1 MRKKNNMMIDKH
13 RYVLLFISLS
23 YKKKN
28 IYFFKIIFIKKKL
41 MMFYYKSI
49 TVFTIL
55 TVSLSISMEISSLNE
70 PERCCEP
77 KQYSSKITLSTGMAL
92 PDGKMYTSYVI
103 YLINI

>member
-1 MRKKNNMMIDKH
+1 MRKKNNMMIGKH

-23 YKKKN
+23 Y
-28 IYFFKIIFIKKKL
+28 KKKL

-92 PDGKMYTSYVI
+92 PDGEMYTSYVI